1 MVWWQEKANNQTALD
16 NSAVDLFN
24 VERER
29 NNMVTAARMYVT
41 DMYIH
46 GLITKEELDY
56 ALAVLDNNKELIEL
70 LNNKG

>member
-1 MVWWQEKANNQTALD
+1 
-16 NSAVDLFN
+16 LFN